1 MTALLL
7 HGLGA
12 DRRQPLEL
20 LAPPLI
26 GVDGP
31 EVRLIATDARAHGD
45 SPRIGEAHD
54 FALDRLAEEAV
65 ADALALEPGLA
76 EGPVTLLGISMGA
89 ALALRIA
96 LRGLLPVDRAVFV
109 RPSFD
114 DTPYPEH
121 LRPFPVIGQLL
132 HDRGPAAVE
141 DFRESWHYRTVEH
154 RSPAGARALL
164 SQFGSPRAAERAVRL
179 VEVPRNRAFSG
190 DAELAGLP
198 EAGIRSLVVAAE
210 RDPVHP
216 VELGER
222 WAAGL
227 RAELVVAPPREDGIP
242 ALSARIREGVARWL
256 EANPPR
262 R

>member
-20 LAPPLI
+20 LAPPLL
-26 GVDGP
+26 GVEGP
-31 EVRLIATDARAHGD
+31 GLRMVATDVRAHGD
-45 SPRIGEAHD
+45 SPLLGEAAD

-65 ADALALEPGLA
+65 ADALAAEPGLA
-76 EGPVTLLGISMGA
+76 DAPVTILGISMGA

-109 RPSFD
+109 RPAFD

-141 DFRESWHYRTVEH
+141 DFRESWHYRTVQH

-179 VEVPRNRAFSG
+179 VEVPRNRAFAG
-190 DAELAGLP
+190 DAELARLP

-216 VELGER
+216 IELGER

-227 RAELVVAPPREDGIP
+227 GAELVVAPPREDGIP

-256 EANPPR
+256 EANPGR